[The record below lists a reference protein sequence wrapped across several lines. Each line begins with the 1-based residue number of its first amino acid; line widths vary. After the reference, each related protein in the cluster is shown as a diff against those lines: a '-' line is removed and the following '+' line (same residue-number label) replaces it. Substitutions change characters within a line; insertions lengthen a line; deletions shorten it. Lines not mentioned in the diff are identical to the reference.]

1 MLKHIAA
8 VLPVLWAAGAVAAQQ
23 PVARTAVRPAVDTV
37 AEAPQLPSV
46 VPPRPVAGPVQI
58 FPVEGV
64 KRGVKGIAWTVFQ
77 GTEPE
82 PVPVEL
88 IGLWKNAWG
97 PRQDVILAKLGG
109 KALRT
114 NVAGGMSGSPVYV
127 DGKLLGA
134 IALRISVFSPDAIC
148 GITPI
153 QQMLEISTID
163 DSRPPQSK
171 SPSEP
176 QRRAELNPP
185 AGLLEGARMV
195 PIETPLTFAGF
206 HEGTLR
212 EFRPWFDQMGIT
224 PVQGGAAGA
233 IRNSTPAAGWKSSLQ
248 PGEAI
253 AGVLVS
259 GDLSITG
266 LGTVTYNDGKK
277 VLGFGHSFF
286 NLGPVNMPM
295 SKGEVLMVLSSQF
308 QPNKFANATDIV
320 GALRQ
325 DRHSGI
331 LGELGATAET
341 IPVTLKVKSQPQ
353 PGSAPENREFHFN
366 VFAHPRWTP
375 FLMMLSVFNT
385 LQDLNA
391 AASDEATYRL
401 SGSIRV
407 EGQPELKISTM
418 TASGDAPMPAPMQ
431 LAAWWAERF
440 NRLYQNPHDVPQ
452 VRGVTAE
459 VSMTAEKQVASIES
473 AWLDQAE
480 IRPGDELTGRVVI
493 KPWRGDREVRSFKLS
508 VPNSMARGEHRLLL
522 SDGDTLN
529 RAQMTA
535 AIMNRNLDL
544 GQTISLL
551 NQERTNNRLYLSL
564 VESRPTVFVDE
575 HAMSAL
581 PPSVLGVLQTPR
593 GGRPLAA
600 TPETTRPVNSMP
612 VDAILSGST
621 SLRFSVK

>member
-1 MLKHIAA
+1 MLRY
-8 VLPVLWAAGAVAAQQ
+8 VAAALSVLCALAALAAQA
-23 PVARTAVRPAVDTV
+23 PDARAVARTAAQASP
-37 AEAPQLPSV
+37 EAPQLPAV
-46 VPPRPVAGPVQI
+46 VPPRPRAGPVDVY
-58 FPVEGV
+58 PLADVR
-64 KRGVKGIAWTVFQ
+64 RGVKGIAWTVFE
-77 GTEPE
+77 GSEPE

-153 QQMLEISTID
+153 QQMLEINAID

-171 SPSEP
+171 SPAEP
-176 QRRAELNPP
+176 QRRAELIPP
-185 AGLLEGARMV
+185 ASLLEGARMT

-206 HEGTLR
+206 HENTLR
-212 EFRPWFDQMGIT
+212 EFRPWFEQMGIT
-224 PVQGGAAGA
+224 PVLGGAAGA
-233 IRNSTPAAGWKSSLQ
+233 IRNSAPAPGWKDSLQ

-259 GDLSITG
+259 GDLSVTG
-266 LGTVTYNDGKK
+266 LGTVTYNDGRR

-308 QPNKFANATDIV
+308 QPNKFANATEIV
-320 GALRQ
+320 GSLRQ

-341 IPVTLKVKSQPQ
+341 IPVKLRVRSQPQ
-353 PGSAPENREFHFN
+353 PGSAQESREFHFN

-385 LQDLNA
+385 LQDLNS

-401 SGSIRV
+401 SGAIRMD
-407 EGQPELKISTM
+407 GQPELKVSTM

-431 LAAWWAERF
+431 IAAWWADRF
-440 NRLYQNPHDVPQ
+440 NRLYQNPHDLPQ
-452 VRGVTAE
+452 VREVTAE
-459 VSMTAEKQVASIES
+459 ITMDAERRVTAIES
-473 AWLDQAE
+473 AWLDQSVVS
-480 IRPGDELTGRVVI
+480 PGGELTGRIVL
-493 KPWRGDREVRSFKLS
+493 KPWRGERQVKPFRLA
-508 VPNSMARGEHRLLL
+508 VPNSIAKGEHRLLL
-522 SDGDTLN
+522 SDGDTLS
-529 RAQMTA
+529 RTHMMA
-535 AIMNRNLDL
+535 AVMNRNLDL

-551 NQERTNNRLYLSL
+551 NQERANNRLYLSL
-564 VESRPTVFVDE
+564 VEARPTIYVDD

-581 PPSVLGVLQTPR
+581 PPSVIGVLQTPR

-600 TPETTRPVNSMP
+600 TAETTRPVESMP
-612 VDAILSGST
+612 VDAILSGSA

>member
-1 MLKHIAA
+1 MRFSFVSAILLAA
-8 VLPVLWAAGAVAAQQ
+8 ALGIFAAQKQAAPAPATKPVLSDA
-23 PVARTAVRPAVDTV
+23 PLLPAVI
-37 AEAPQLPSV
+37 
-46 VPPRPVAGPVQI
+46 PPRPKAGPVEV
-58 FPVEGV
+58 FPLEGV
-64 KRGVKGIAWTVFQ
+64 KAGVKGIAWTVFQ

-114 NVAGGMSGSPVYV
+114 NVAGGMSGSPVYI

-153 QQMLEISTID
+153 QQMLEINAID
-163 DSRPPQSK
+163 DSRPSQSK
-171 SPSEP
+171 TPAEP
-176 QRRAELNPP
+176 QRRAELSAP
-185 AGLLEGARMV
+185 AGLLEGARMT

-206 HEGTLR
+206 HESTLR
-212 EFRPWFDQMGIT
+212 EFRPWFEQMGIT

-233 IRNSTPAAGWKSSLQ
+233 IRSSAPAPGWQNALQ

-259 GDLSITG
+259 GDLSVTG

-286 NLGPVNMPM
+286 NLGPLSMPM

-308 QPNKFANATDIV
+308 QPNKFANATEIV

-331 LGELGATAET
+331 LGELGTTAQT
-341 IPVTLKVKSQPQ
+341 IPVTLRVRSQPL
-353 PGSAPENREFHFN
+353 PGAPADNKEFRFN
-366 VFAHPRWTP
+366 VFSHPRWTP
-375 FLMMLSVFNT
+375 FLMMMTVFNT
-385 LQDLNA
+385 LQDLNS
-391 AASDEATYRL
+391 AASDEATFRL

-407 EGQPELKISTM
+407 EGQPELKVSNMAAT
-418 TASGDAPMPAPMQ
+418 GEAPMPAPMQ
-431 LAAWWAERF
+431 IAVWWADRF
-440 NRLYQNPHDVPQ
+440 NRLFQNPHDLPSVQ
-452 VRGVTAE
+452 SVTAE
-459 VSMTAEKQVASIES
+459 IVMQAERQVAAVES
-473 AWLDQAE
+473 AWLDRVE
-480 IRPGDELTGRVVI
+480 VRPGEELTGRVVL
-493 KPWRGDREVRSFKLS
+493 KPWRGERQVKTFKLV
-508 VPNSMARGEHRLLL
+508 VPNSLAKGDHRLLL

-529 RAQMTA
+529 RAQMMA
-535 AIMNRNLDL
+535 AVMHRNLDL
-544 GQTISLL
+544 GQTISIL
-551 NQERTNNRLYLSL
+551 NQERANNRLYMSL
-564 VESRPTVFVDE
+564 VEARPTVYVDDQ
-575 HAMSAL
+575 AMGAL
-581 PPSVLGVLQTPR
+581 PSSVLGVMQAPR

-600 TPETTRPVNSMP
+600 TPETARPVNSVP
-612 VDAILSGST
+612 IDSIVSGSA
-621 SLRFSVK
+621 SVRFTVK